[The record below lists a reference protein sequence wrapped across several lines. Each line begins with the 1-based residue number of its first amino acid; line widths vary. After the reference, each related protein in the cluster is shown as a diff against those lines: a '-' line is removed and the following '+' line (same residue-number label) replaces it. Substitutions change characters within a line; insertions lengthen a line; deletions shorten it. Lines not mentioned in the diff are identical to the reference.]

1 MQMQKS
7 VKFVKKNLKKNCL
20 KDIVKSE
27 IIAIILE
34 NHLIIMIMNHYDYHL
49 IIKELAEEF
58 KKQFICSGENTG
70 KYMTFT
76 VSINNKLQELI
87 KM

>member
-1 MQMQKS
+1 
-7 VKFVKKNLKKNCL
+7 
-20 KDIVKSE
+20 
-27 IIAIILE
+27 
-34 NHLIIMIMNHYDYHL
+34 MIMNHYDYHL

>member
-1 MQMQKS
+1 M
-7 VKFVKKNLKKNCL
+7 

>member
-1 MQMQKS
+1 M
-7 VKFVKKNLKKNCL
+7 V
-20 KDIVKSE
+20 SE
-27 IIAIILE
+27 
-34 NHLIIMIMNHYDYHL
+34 NGSNYDYHL

-58 KKQFICSGENTG
+58 KKQFNCSGENTE

-87 KM
+87 KMEKKLQKLYLIYCSLFHFFIYHFIYD